1 MQSRS
6 LFWLCV
12 WSYDSDEAEHTCG
25 RDLCSGYVCGVMIQ
39 MKLNIRA
46 GRDLCSGYV
55 CGVMIQMKLNIRA
68 VEISVLVMCVE
79 L

>member
-1 MQSRS
+1 MRSRS

-46 GRDLCSGYV
+46 
-55 CGVMIQMKLNIRA
+55 